1 MAVIILMLLM
11 LAMSS
16 CQSSKVE
23 VDTKVKIVYVVPEL
37 VKPKFPDPTSRV
49 IPYDKDFNKVNDV
62 NTDIEFIAMPF
73 WYYKQIVEYK
83 VNVDEQFTKYEAFKS
98 KLHPP

>member
-1 MAVIILMLLM
+1 MP
-11 LAMSS
+11 
-16 CQSSKVE
+16 
-23 VDTKVKIVYVVPEL
+23 DL
-37 VKPKFPDPTSRV
+37 VKPKYPDSTNIV
-49 IPYDKDFNKVNDV
+49 ITYDKDSNKVNDV
-62 NTDIEFIAMPF
+62 DTDIEFVVMPF

>member
-1 MAVIILMLLM
+1 MLLT
-11 LAMSS
+11 LVMSS

-23 VDTKVKIVYVVPEL
+23 VETKVKIVYVVPDL
-37 VKPKFPDPTSRV
+37 VKPKYPDSTNIV
-49 IPYDKDFNKVNDV
+49 ITYDKDSNKVNDV
-62 NTDIEFIAMPF
+62 DTDIEFVVMPF